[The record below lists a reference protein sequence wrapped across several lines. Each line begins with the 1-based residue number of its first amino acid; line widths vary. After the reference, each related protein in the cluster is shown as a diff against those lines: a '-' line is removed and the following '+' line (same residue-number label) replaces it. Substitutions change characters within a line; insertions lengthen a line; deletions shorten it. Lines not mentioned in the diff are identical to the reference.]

1 MLRHK
6 YELSAFT
13 AGRCWVF
20 ANLICSH
27 FLGGSSVDK
36 GSRRSVFTQFPVY
49 KSNPCLSALVDSR
62 WSFNKFTPAT
72 VLVTTTKTTQTT
84 IKSNN
89 ITNNNNKINTNNSR
103 SRSNGKERK
112 TPTAQSCQQTMQQ
125 LANEKQ
131 HSQFPVHIHI
141 VAQHYIVT
149 QLEYKLFQTGGT
161 ELTKCFQN
169 FAVLNMQCFY
179 FFAQIDFAS
188 EFALQSCH
196 L

>member
-1 MLRHK
+1 MGVSQTYQKPVQSSKIHNNNNNNNG
-6 YELSAFT
+6 YSSQTSTELIGVSVGVGVGVDA
-13 AGRCWVF
+13 
-20 ANLICSH
+20 LIWSH
-27 FLGGSSVDK
+27 VLGGSSVDK

-72 VLVTTTKTTQTT
+72 VLVTATKTTQTT

-89 ITNNNNKINTNNSR
+89 ITINNNNKINTNNSR

-141 VAQHYIVT
+141 VATTLHRVT
-149 QLEYKLFQTGGT
+149 QLE
-161 ELTKCFQN
+161 
-169 FAVLNMQCFY
+169 
-179 FFAQIDFAS
+179 
-188 EFALQSCH
+188 
-196 L
+196 

>member
-1 MLRHK
+1 MGVSQTYQKPVQSSKIHNNNNNNNNG
-6 YELSAFT
+6 YSSQTSTELIGVGVSVGVDA
-13 AGRCWVF
+13 
-20 ANLICSH
+20 LIWSH
-27 FLGGSSVDK
+27 VLGGSSVDK

-141 VAQHYIVT
+141 VAQHNI
-149 QLEYKLFQTGGT
+149 E
-161 ELTKCFQN
+161 
-169 FAVLNMQCFY
+169 
-179 FFAQIDFAS
+179 
-188 EFALQSCH
+188 
-196 L
+196 

>member
-1 MLRHK
+1 MQSSKIHNNNNNNNG
-6 YELSAFT
+6 YSSQTSTELIGVGVDT
-13 AGRCWVF
+13 
-20 ANLICSH
+20 LIWSH
-27 FLGGSSVDK
+27 VLGGSSVDK

-149 QLEYKLFQTGGT
+149 QLE
-161 ELTKCFQN
+161 
-169 FAVLNMQCFY
+169 
-179 FFAQIDFAS
+179 
-188 EFALQSCH
+188 
-196 L
+196 